1 MNNLEILNEVVTMTS
16 LEVCNLV
23 NEFRKIEGNRTE
35 LLHKNFMAS
44 IRNEIGNLANGGVDI
59 NELKIQPVKYKD
71 KKGEFR
77 DCYNLDKQ
85 WIMQMLNKE
94 SALVRYKTQQYI
106 TTLEKALQNKQMIT
120 LVNEQQKQINEL
132 FNQTKELKT
141 LIGIRCKT
149 KYDYG
154 QIIKHHLGIKVAN
167 DDYEVIKSMFF
178 YEVGI
183 TKWEDLDYDR
193 NKVKLLKEICKDY
206 KPSKQIK
213 FDL

>member
-1 MNNLEILNEVVTMTS
+1 MNNLEVLNEVVTMTS

-23 NEFRKIEGNRTE
+23 NEFRKIEGNKKEKRHDHFLE
-35 LLHKNFMAS
+35 S
-44 IRNEIGNLANGGVDI
+44 IREEMKKLEEANIKIGAPNIWESSYTNKQ
-59 NELKIQPVKYKD
+59 NKQQP
-71 KKGEFR
+71 
-77 DCYNLDKQ
+77 CYIMNKQ

-94 SALVRYKTQQYI
+94 STLVRYKTQQYI
-106 TTLEKALQNKQMIT
+106 ESLEKALQNKQMIT